1 MGPELMIASAAVS
14 AVGAMQ
20 QGRAQA
26 RAYNYNAQ
34 INERNALVAEQ
45 EGEQLILENEDAIVR
60 FKRDFAKLQAATQQA
75 QRYNGWIASG
85 GTPLKVAL
93 ANAAE
98 ADEEIAV
105 RRYNAKV
112 GKQQKEES
120 ALQQRM
126 QANLNNL
133 YASAAKKSSFISA
146 GSSLLS
152 GFGQVKAIEG

>member
-1 MGPELMIASAAVS
+1 MAGPELMIASAAVS

-75 QRYNGWIASG
+75 QRYNGWMASC

-93 ANAAE
+93 EYAAE
-98 ADEEIAV
+98 ADEVIAV
-105 RRYNAKV
+105 R
-112 GKQQKEES
+112 G
-120 ALQQRM
+120 
-126 QANLNNL
+126 
-133 YASAAKKSSFISA
+133 
-146 GSSLLS
+146 
-152 GFGQVKAIEG
+152 